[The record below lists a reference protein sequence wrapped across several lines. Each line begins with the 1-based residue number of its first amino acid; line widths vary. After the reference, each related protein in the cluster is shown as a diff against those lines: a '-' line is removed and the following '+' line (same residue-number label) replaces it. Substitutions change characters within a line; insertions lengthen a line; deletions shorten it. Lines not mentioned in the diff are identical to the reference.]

1 MGVVQDIR
9 YSVRLLLKTPV
20 TTLVAVLSLAL
31 GIGANAAIFSL
42 INALIIRPLPIPD
55 PRSLVSI
62 ETTGSATI
70 DAKDLL
76 SFAMFEGLQR
86 EQKVFSSMFLWNGG
100 GVDNIEA
107 NGATYA
113 GSAEPVGGDYFRTLG
128 IQPALGRLLTKDD
141 TGVAVLDSRCWKARY
156 KGDPGVLGK
165 TIRINGTPMTIV
177 GVTPES
183 FHGMQIDIA
192 PDAIVPIGYTGS
204 GQFRKP
210 ENTWFQV
217 FGRLRSGV
225 SIEQARAQIE
235 TVWPGVRLSALPP
248 IYQGELRRAEFMKRR
263 ILIDSAAA
271 GNSWLRQRM
280 TRPLTLLM
288 TLVVLVLF
296 IACMNL
302 ANLMLARAAARRQ
315 EIGIRA
321 ALGSGLWRIARQ
333 LVVEGLVLTTVGAVC
348 GLGMAV
354 WASRTLAHAVWSGFV
369 PLAIET
375 DPDARVLLFTTLI
388 AIATGVAFGLA
399 PMWNVSRMEALRQH
413 NRSVRGGTGRFGQ
426 ILVSAQICISLVLLV
441 GATLFSKSLGNLY
454 GQNPGFR
461 RDGVLMVQLY
471 PNPGMKKIPNRTAYF
486 RNLVEQLADIPGV
499 RGVSYSHMGPV
510 SGYEYKEPVGDASI
524 RSIFEL
530 VGPGFFDLMGIHVLA
545 GRQFSWQDD
554 ENSRRVVV
562 VSESLAKKLF
572 PGRNAVGQR
581 IKIGSA
587 PEHQDLEIVG
597 VVSNASLWMVQ
608 SREPAAFYLP
618 LLQESEYNEPR
629 VDVRVD
635 GDPMRVAPSARSIV
649 ASLGKQY
656 ALTIETVNQRLD
668 RMLIQERLVAVLS
681 GFFGVLALLL
691 AVIGLY
697 GVMTLAVTARTS
709 EIGVRMALGAQRGDV
724 IGMILRQVLITT
736 AAGLAVGVPATLGAS
751 RFVQSMIFGL
761 PARDPGTLAL
771 AAAVLVGAALMAGYL
786 PARHASRI
794 DPMSALRSE

>member
-1 MGVVQDIR
+1 
-9 YSVRLLLKTPV
+9 
-20 TTLVAVLSLAL
+20 LAL

-42 INALIIRPLPIPD
+42 INALTLKPLPIPD
-55 PRSLVSI
+55 ARSLVSI

-70 DAKDLL
+70 DGKDRL
-76 SFAMFEGLQR
+76 SFAMFEALQR

-100 GVDNIEA
+100 GVINIEA

-113 GSAEPVGGDYFRTLG
+113 GSAEPVGGDYFLTLG

-141 TGVAVLDSRCWKARY
+141 TGVAVLDYRCWQARY
-156 KGDPGVLGK
+156 QGDPGVLGK
-165 TIRINGTPMTIV
+165 TIRINGAPHTIV

-192 PDAIVPIGYTGS
+192 PDAIVPIDFAGR
-204 GQFRKP
+204 QFRNP

-217 FGRLRSGV
+217 FGRLRPGV
-225 SIEQARAQIE
+225 TIEQARAQIE
-235 TVWPGVRLSALPP
+235 TLWPGVRLSALPP
-248 IYQGELRRAEFMKRR
+248 SYQGEQRAEFLKRR
-263 ILIDSAAA
+263 ILIDSAAT
-271 GNSWLRQRM
+271 GNSFLRLRM

-288 TLVVLVLF
+288 ALVVLVLF

-333 LVVEGLVLTTVGAVC
+333 LVIEGLVLSTTGAVC
-348 GLGMAV
+348 GLAMAM
-354 WASRTLAHAVWSGFV
+354 WASRTLANAVWHGLV
-369 PLAIET
+369 PLAIDT
-375 DPDARVLLFTTLI
+375 NPDTRVLLFTTLI

-426 ILVSAQICISLVLLV
+426 ILVSAQIAVSLVLLV

-461 RDGVLMVQLY
+461 RDGVLLVQLY
-471 PNPGMKKIPNRTAYF
+471 KNPGVKKIPNPSAYF
-486 RNLVEQLADIPGV
+486 RNLADQLAQIPGV
-499 RGVSYSHMGPV
+499 QSVSYSHMGPV
-510 SGYEYKEPVGDASI
+510 TIYEYKEPVGNNAVQA
-524 RSIFEL
+524 IFEL
-530 VGPGFFDLMGIHVLA
+530 VGPGFFDVLDMHVLA

-554 ENSRRVVV
+554 ENSKRVVV
-562 VSESLAKKLF
+562 VSQSLAEKLF
-572 PGRNAVGQR
+572 PNRSAVGQR
-581 IKIGSA
+581 IKIGSD
-587 PEHQDLEIVG
+587 PEHQDIEIVG

-608 SREPAAFYLP
+608 SHEPPAFFLP
-618 LLQESEYNEPR
+618 LMQEGIDQPTVN
-629 VDVRVD
+629 VRVH
-635 GDPMRVAPSARSIV
+635 GDPMRVGPSARNV
-649 ASLGKQY
+649 VKVLGKHY
-656 ALTIETVNQRLD
+656 ALSIETINQRMD
-668 RMLIQERLVAVLS
+668 RMLSSERLIAVLS
-681 GFFGVLALLL
+681 GFFGALAVLL

-736 AAGLAVGVPATLGAS
+736 AVGLAVGVPVTLATS
-751 RFVQSMIFGL
+751 KYVQSMVFGL
-761 PARDPGTLAL
+761 PARDPATLAL
-771 AAAVLVGAALMAGYL
+771 AASVLVAAALVAGYL
-786 PARHASRI
+786 PARYASRI